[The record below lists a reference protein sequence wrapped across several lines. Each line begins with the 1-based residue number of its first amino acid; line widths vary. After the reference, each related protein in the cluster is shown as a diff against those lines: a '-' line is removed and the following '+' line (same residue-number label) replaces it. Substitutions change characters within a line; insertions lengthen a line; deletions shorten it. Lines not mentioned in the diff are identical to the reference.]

1 MNACETNNY
10 MQNPTIDFDKETPL
24 FFSPMGDPLYH
35 LKESMIVRFAGRRGV
50 VSTCNLNGGYRE
62 DLRYAFN
69 NSCGRDP
76 DVIAKRSVGMRGK
89 TLTEH
94 YAALAEELG
103 LPLNKTTGMG
113 TAALIENTATSSRQ
127 YHGVTVM
134 AVATAGIDVNG
145 GRAGEPAAYNEFT
158 QTDLIKPGTINVF
171 LFIDASLD
179 AGTLTRA
186 LVTATEAKT
195 AALQELMANSMYS
208 EDLATGSGTDSLIAI
223 CNKESEIV
231 LQNSGKHVLLGE
243 MIGQSVKE
251 AITEALSRQTKM
263 TPTRQASIEWQT
275 KRYGITREAIV
286 SECLRLYPH
295 LKKEVV
301 EAGIGGID
309 RDNRL
314 VAAVAAIAH
323 LCDQNRWQIISDK
336 SMTCTAKNILH
347 TILSEEGI
355 SEEANK
361 KDIVCGQDAPAY
373 RQVLSLCLHTLAR
386 ILHNRIIHSS
396 L

>member
-103 LPLNKTTGMG
+103 LPLDKTTGMG

-179 AGTLTRA
+179 A
-186 LVTATEAKT
+186 
-195 AALQELMANSMYS
+195 
-208 EDLATGSGTDSLIAI
+208 
-223 CNKESEIV
+223 
-231 LQNSGKHVLLGE
+231 
-243 MIGQSVKE
+243 
-251 AITEALSRQTKM
+251 
-263 TPTRQASIEWQT
+263 
-275 KRYGITREAIV
+275 
-286 SECLRLYPH
+286 
-295 LKKEVV
+295 
-301 EAGIGGID
+301 
-309 RDNRL
+309 
-314 VAAVAAIAH
+314 AH
-323 LCDQNRWQIISDK
+323 
-336 SMTCTAKNILH
+336 
-347 TILSEEGI
+347 
-355 SEEANK
+355 
-361 KDIVCGQDAPAY
+361 
-373 RQVLSLCLHTLAR
+373 
-386 ILHNRIIHSS
+386 
-396 L
+396 